1 LVFNHGIPR
10 ARRLQKDLN
19 LVGIP
24 YINSQKQRANF
35 HSFRYTFATFLQRNN
50 IDPRIAIKLMR
61 DSDIRLTTKTYT
73 DESGLPLVEV
83 VGSLPDPG
91 WNAGSRIGVRKPVAT
106 SRSEDNLGGI
116 SKATKS
122 IKNAFNKGQRRVLSQ
137 GVAGSQM
144 ERVKG
149 LLARQRIS

>member
-1 LVFNHGIPR
+1 MRHG
-10 ARRLQKDLN
+10 
-19 LVGIP
+19 
-24 YINSQKQRANF
+24 
-35 HSFRYTFATFLQRNN
+35 
-50 IDPRIAIKLMR
+50 
-61 DSDIRLTTKTYT
+61 DIRLTTKTYT

-83 VGSLPDPG
+83 VGSLPDLG
-91 WNAGSRIGVRKPVAT
+91 WNAGSRIGIRKPVAT